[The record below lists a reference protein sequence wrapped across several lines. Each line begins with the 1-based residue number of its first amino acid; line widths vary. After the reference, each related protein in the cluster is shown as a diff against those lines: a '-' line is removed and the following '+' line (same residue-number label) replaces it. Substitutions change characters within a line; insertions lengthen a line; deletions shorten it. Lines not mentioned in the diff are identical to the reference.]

1 MPGRGAVLQHDALKN
16 LGRAIGMLPAVQHPG
31 SVTGA
36 DCACHFCYNLYNYRI
51 VSVVMKQQKGYPKMK
66 LTHGLAAVALTFSA
80 MAAHAEIT
88 GTVTVVSDY
97 DFRGITQTAQDP
109 ALQGSLDY
117 AHESGFYIGAWASN
131 VDFGDCCD
139 EEVEVDYYTGFRG
152 GEDITFDVG
161 LIYYSYPGAEGID
174 FPEVYASLGY
184 KWISGKIWYSDG
196 FGGTDDSAMYYEAN
210 GAWELPAN
218 FGLTAH
224 LGYSD
229 GDYWS
234 GSEYSRLLD
243 RRHLRDQPFH
253 AGPEVGRRQRPG
265 GARRHAGRRQQQRS
279 SRDFLGVDHVSVE
292 QRIIRLR
299 RA

>member
-1 MPGRGAVLQHDALKN
+1 
-16 LGRAIGMLPAVQHPG
+16 
-31 SVTGA
+31 
-36 DCACHFCYNLYNYRI
+36 
-51 VSVVMKQQKGYPKMK
+51 
-66 LTHGLAAVALTFSA
+66 

-210 GAWELPAN
+210 GAFELPAN

-234 GSEYSRLLD
+234 GSEYTDYSIGVTYALSNFTLGLKWVDGSDLEALD
-243 RRHLRDQPFH
+243 
-253 AGPEVGRRQRPG
+253 GTPG
-265 GARRHAGRRQQQRS
+265 DVSSSEARAIFSVSTTFPWS
-279 SRDFLGVDHVSVE
+279 SE
-292 QRIIRLR
+292 
-299 RA
+299 